1 MATLDLIMVI
11 FLAIVLMVG
20 MGSLFIFMRD

>member
-11 FLAIVLMVG
+11 FLAIVLIVG